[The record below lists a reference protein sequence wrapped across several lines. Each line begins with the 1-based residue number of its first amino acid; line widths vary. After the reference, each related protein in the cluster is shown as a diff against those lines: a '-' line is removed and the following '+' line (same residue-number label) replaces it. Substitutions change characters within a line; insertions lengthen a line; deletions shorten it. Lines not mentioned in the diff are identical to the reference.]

1 MEREVAGGDPALEH
15 GQHRPP
21 VRTRERAGLRDGGVV
36 PLDCARERAQELG
49 GHERHVRRQHDDDL
63 GPASRSAAATP
74 TMEARTSLPSSR
86 ISKGRSSPSAAL
98 PTTITSPNACGE
110 HAVAAL
116 GERLALVARKRLR
129 GAEARAR
136 AADEQG
142 AGYARPVAYH
152 ARAVRL
158 KGPSGASS
166 RSR

>member
-21 VRTRERAGLRDGGVV
+21 VRARERAGLRDGGVV
-36 PLDCARERAQELG
+36 ALDRVRERAQQLG
-49 GHERHVRRQHDDDL
+49 GDERHVRRQDDHDLRSGEPEGRGDTDHGGTDVAAVVEDL
-63 GPASRSAAATP
+63 EGEIEPVGGLADHDHLAER
-74 TMEARTSLPSSR
+74 L
-86 ISKGRSSPSAAL
+86 
-98 PTTITSPNACGE
+98 GE
-110 HAVAAL
+110 HAVPAL
-116 GERLALVARKRLR
+116 GERLALVACERLR